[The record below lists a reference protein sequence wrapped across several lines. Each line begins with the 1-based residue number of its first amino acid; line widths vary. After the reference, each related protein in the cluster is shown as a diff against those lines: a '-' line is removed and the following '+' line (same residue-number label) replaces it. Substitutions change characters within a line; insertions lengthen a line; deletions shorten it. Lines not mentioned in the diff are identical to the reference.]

1 MATPLASAIAVCS
14 VCGEPLNAKGDC
26 LACLLRTGLDESV
39 GETKALAS
47 LVFGDF
53 EVEQRADGFY
63 WELGRGAM
71 GVTYLAVDKVLRR
84 RVALKVIDVPAA
96 ARGSQVVRERFLRE
110 ARAAAALRHP
120 NAAAVFQFGAS
131 PDASRCYYAME
142 LVEGETLEARVRRD
156 GPLKAKP
163 ALGIAI
169 QITRALMAAAD
180 QGLIHRDLKP
190 GNIMLTRGHADTAE
204 LDVKV
209 IDFGLAKA
217 IADAGGETD
226 LTHGEFVGTPNFA
239 SPEQFGSGPVD
250 ARSDIYSL
258 GATLWFALTGLAP
271 HCGTIEEIRD
281 RQTRDDLPV
290 DRLVAREVPAP
301 VIKLLR
307 RLLAVDPAQRPASA
321 RELMEAL
328 ESCRRKLAHRIGV
341 FYKLTA
347 LIGVVAIAV
356 VTLYMLRAN
365 RQELTTSARNIPPS
379 ASAVMPLPE
388 KSIAVLPLENLSPG
402 QENAFFA
409 DGIQDDILT
418 SVAKIRELK
427 VISRTSVSQYRGA
440 GAIRNLR
447 EVARE
452 LGVENIL
459 EGSVRRVGN
468 RVLVN
473 VQLIDARHD
482 RHIWAE
488 RYDRT
493 LTDSIGLQG
502 EVATEIAAAL
512 RAKLAPEEKARL
524 ETKPTDNPEAYALYL
539 KARGREGAVN
549 RSVEDTI
556 AAEQLYAQAIGLDP
570 KFALA
575 HARLSIVNSQHATGP
590 SDNHALRAKA
600 RAAAEEALRLA
611 PSLGEAH
618 MAIGLCLYWADKD
631 YEAALKEFSIA
642 AATSP
647 NEPDILQYIGGI
659 YRRQGRWRESVA
671 TYDRAQDLDPRNLG
685 VVTLAAF
692 DHVLVRDWAAAT
704 AGYNRALEIAPDSAQ
719 ARIGLAYL
727 EVFRNANP
735 AAGRKILQKIPADI
749 DPDGLVTLARW
760 DLAMLER
767 DFSTAEKILTDFPL
781 EAFPNAE
788 TAPKTYYQGR
798 IALTRGDIESAQ
810 RYFAAAT
817 PDIEGW
823 VRDDP
828 DDARRHTELG
838 LLYAYM
844 HRKEDAI
851 REGRR
856 AVELEPESQNAY
868 HGAAQTGNLA
878 LVYALIGES
887 DQAITLIERLLS
899 TPGPVAWPDF
909 SRNITLAD
917 LRLRWEWDSLR
928 SDPRF
933 QKILAG
939 PEPKTIY

>member
-1 MATPLASAIAVCS
+1 MEIQLASVAVCS
-14 VCGEPLNAKGDC
+14 RCGEPLNAKGDC
-26 LACLLRTGLDESV
+26 LACLLRTGLDESIV
-39 GETKALAS
+39 ETKPLAS

-96 ARGSQVVRERFLRE
+96 ARSSQVVRERFLRE

-120 NAAAVFQFGAS
+120 NVAAVFQFGAS
-131 PDASRCYYAME
+131 PDSNRCYYAME

-190 GNIMLTRGHADTAE
+190 GNVMLTPGNTSTTE
-204 LDVKV
+204 LEVKV

-271 HCGTIEEIRD
+271 HSGTIEEIRG
-281 RQTRDDLPV
+281 RQTRNDLPV
-290 DRLVAREVPAP
+290 EQLVARKVPAP

-524 ETKPTDNPEAYALYL
+524 DAKPTDNPEAYALYL

-556 AAEQLYAQAIGLDP
+556 AAEQLYAQTIALDP

-618 MAIGLCLYWADKD
+618 MAIGLCLYQADKD

-671 TYDRAQDLDPRNLG
+671 TYDRAQDLDPRNLE
-685 VVTLAAF
+685 VVTLAAL

-788 TAPKTYYQGR
+788 TAPKTYHQGR
-798 IALTRGDIESAQ
+798 IALARGDIESAQ

-828 DDARRHTELG
+828 DDAGRHAQLG

-899 TPGPVAWPDF
+899 TPGPVVWPDF
-909 SRNITLAD
+909 PQNITLAD

>member
-1 MATPLASAIAVCS
+1 MEIQLASVAVCS
-14 VCGEPLNAKGDC
+14 RCGEPLNAKGDC
-26 LACLLRTGLDESV
+26 LACLLRTGLDESIV
-39 GETKALAS
+39 ETKPLAS

-96 ARGSQVVRERFLRE
+96 ARSSQVVRERFLRE

-120 NAAAVFQFGAS
+120 NVAAVFQFGAS
-131 PDASRCYYAME
+131 PDSNRCYYAME

-190 GNIMLTRGHADTAE
+190 GNVMLTPGNTSTTE
-204 LDVKV
+204 LEVKV

-271 HCGTIEEIRD
+271 HSGTIEEIRG
-281 RQTRDDLPV
+281 RQTRNDLPV
-290 DRLVAREVPAP
+290 DRLVARKVPAP

-347 LIGVVAIAV
+347 LIGVVAIVV

-524 ETKPTDNPEAYALYL
+524 DAKPTDNPEAYALYL

-556 AAEQLYAQAIGLDP
+556 AAEQLYAQAIALDP

-685 VVTLAAF
+685 IVTLAAL

-798 IALTRGDIESAQ
+798 IALARGDIESAQ

-828 DDARRHTELG
+828 DDAGRHAQLG

-899 TPGPVAWPDF
+899 TPGPVVWPDF
-909 SRNITLAD
+909 PQNITLAD